1 MDYKQ
6 RTWNGLRICLGLL
19 VLTTLAVGLS
29 VRYAD
34 RPISIFV
41 ASSLGSLRLA
51 EELKD
56 TPSFFIPISFLVFG
70 IFLWRRFAAKPLA
83 KLDRACLL
91 AGLSVLVTNIIND
104 ALKLLFGRTWPQ
116 YLFPSFIGQ
125 GAYGFHPFHH
135 GYGYKSFPSGH
146 AAAVC
151 ALLSVAWR
159 FYPRF
164 RFLYVFTA
172 ISFSALLVVMN
183 FHFLADVIAGAFLG
197 SSIGVACCAIWY
209 HLSFRGRSVESD

>member
-1 MDYKQ
+1 MSHKQ
-6 RTWNGLRICLGLL
+6 RTWQGFKIWLGFFA
-19 VLTTLAVGLS
+19 LTALAVELS
-29 VRYAD
+29 MRYAD

-41 ASSLGSLRLA
+41 AKSLGSFRLA
-51 EELKD
+51 EKLTD
-56 TPSFFIPISFLVFG
+56 TPSFFIPISLLVFG
-70 IFLWRRFAAKPLA
+70 IFLWRRFAAEPLA
-83 KLDRACLL
+83 KLDTACLL
-91 AGLSVLVTNIIND
+91 AGVSLLVTNLVND

-151 ALLSVAWR
+151 ALLSVAWQ

-164 RFLYVFTA
+164 RSLYAFTA
-172 ISFSALLVVMN
+172 VSFSTLLVVMN

-197 SSIGVACCAIWY
+197 FSTGFACCAVWY
-209 HLSFRGRSVESD
+209 HLSPRGRSVESD

>member
-1 MDYKQ
+1 MSYKQ
-6 RTWNGLRICLGLL
+6 PTWNGFQIWLGFLL
-19 VLTTLAVGLS
+19 LTAVGVGLS

-41 ASSLGSLRLA
+41 ARRLGSLRLA
-51 EELKD
+51 EKLTD
-56 TPSFFIPISFLVFG
+56 TPSFFIPISLLVFG

-83 KLDRACLL
+83 KLDTACLL
-91 AGLSVLVTNIIND
+91 AGVSLLVTNIVND
-104 ALKLLFGRTWPQ
+104 ALKLLFGRTWPE

-125 GAYGFHPFHH
+125 GVYGFHPFHH

-151 ALLSVAWR
+151 ALLSVAWK

-164 RFLYVFTA
+164 RYLYAFTA
-172 ISFSALLVVMN
+172 ISFSTLLVVMN
-183 FHFLADVIAGAFLG
+183 FHFLADVMAGAFLG
-197 SSIGVACCAIWY
+197 SSIGVACCAVWY
-209 HLSFRGRSVESD
+209 HLSSRGHSVESD